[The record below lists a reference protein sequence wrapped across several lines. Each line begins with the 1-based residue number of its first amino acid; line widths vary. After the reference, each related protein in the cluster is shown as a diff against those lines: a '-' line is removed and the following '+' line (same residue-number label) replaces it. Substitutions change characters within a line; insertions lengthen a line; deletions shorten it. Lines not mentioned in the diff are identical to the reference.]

1 MKYIITT
8 AAFIGIA
15 LLILLAKAISNS
27 DLISSDAFRILLG
40 LNIFFICS
48 LIILIAVQIFRLLQS
63 IKKEITGS
71 RLTLRLVLS
80 FALMGIIPV
89 LIVYLVSV
97 NFLTKS
103 IESWFDVKV
112 ESALEGGLTLGQ
124 KTIDILMSDI
134 ELKGKSI
141 AYSIGNA
148 DTEQRYNI
156 LTDLRAKFGIQDA
169 VIFDQDSK
177 IIEVS
182 SEKNNLIPSIPNIE
196 DLERG
201 GENFFG
207 RIEEIKTG
215 EIYLKAFIPII
226 SNTLISKRL
235 ILQLT
240 QPIPP
245 SIANLALSVE
255 SVYEEYQQL
264 TYSRNSLKIIYI
276 LTLTL
281 VLLLALLS
289 SVAASFVISRRFSS
303 PLAMLADAT
312 RQISKG
318 NYKKIISEQG
328 KDEIGML
335 ISSFNSMTSQLE
347 VATKNSEK
355 DRERLEIARTFL
367 ETILAHLT
375 TGVIV
380 IDDNRLIRLNNV
392 SASKMLQNNESK
404 MNDKPMRKI
413 ISKNSLFEPLNEY
426 IETYIDDNKKNKK
439 EISQEFRLKKD
450 KKEKTIMLQIT
461 PLRDKKSTQYVLVI
475 DDISEVTQAQRHS
488 AWGEIARRL
497 AHEIKNPLTPIQLS
511 AERIQHKFSDKLS
524 KADSIILERSTNII
538 VNQVNSLKI
547 MVNEFAEYAR
557 PPKIQK
563 DTIRIDTLVDEVI
576 ELYKIDKI
584 IIIKKDKNIP
594 IIYADQ
600 NKLRQVIINLIEN
613 SQDALKEIKNPKIK
627 IFIRKKTNEVE
638 LIIEDNGVGIPDEI
652 IGRIYEPYVTSKKTG
667 TGLGLAIVHKIIEE
681 HDGKIKI
688 ERINTSGTRVIIK
701 LKSGKTN
708 RNG

>member
-1 MKYIITT
+1 LKYIITIVS
-8 AAFIGIA
+8 FIGIS

-27 DLISSDAFRILLG
+27 DLISSDSFRALLG
-40 LNIFFICS
+40 LNILFIFS
-48 LIILIAVQIFRLLQS
+48 LIVLIGFQIFRLLQNV
-63 IKKEITGS
+63 KKEITGS
-71 RLTLRLVLS
+71 RLTLRLVMS
-80 FALMGIIPV
+80 FALMGVVPV

-124 KTIDILMSDI
+124 KTIDILMKDI

-141 AYSIGNA
+141 AYSIGNV
-148 DTEQRYNI
+148 DSQQRYSL
-156 LTDLRAKFGIQDA
+156 LTDLREKFRIEDA
-169 VIFDQDSK
+169 VIFDQNSI

-182 SEKNNLIPSIPNIE
+182 SEKSDLIPPIPNIK
-196 DLERG
+196 DLEKG
-201 GENFFG
+201 SKGFFG
-207 RIEEIKTG
+207 RIEEKDG
-215 EIYLKAFIPII
+215 EQIYLKTFTPILTK
-226 SNTLISKRL
+226 NVNSKTL

-255 SVYEEYQQL
+255 SVYSEYQQL

-289 SVAASFVISRRFSS
+289 SVSASFVISRRFSS

-318 NYKKIISEQG
+318 NYKKIISKQG
-328 KDEIGML
+328 KDEIGVL

-347 VATKNSEK
+347 DATNSSEK

-380 IDDNRLIRLNNV
+380 LDQAKIIRLNNIA
-392 SASKMLQNNESK
+392 ASKILKIKS
-404 MNDKPMRKI
+404 NDMSNMPMSEIVDKYLLFKPIYEFVECYMD
-413 ISKNSLFEPLNEY
+413 S
-426 IETYIDDNKKNKK
+426 DKKNKK
-439 EISQEFRLKKD
+439 EESQEFKLN
-450 KKEKTIMLQIT
+450 KENEQESTIMLQIT
-461 PLRDKKSTQYVLVI
+461 PIKNNKDKSYVLVI
-475 DDISEVTQAQRHS
+475 DDISEVTQAQRHR

-511 AERIQHKFSDKLS
+511 AERIQLKFKNKLDKE
-524 KADSIILERSTNII
+524 DSEILERSTNTI
-538 VNQVNSLKI
+538 VNQVNALKI

-563 DTIRIDTLVDEVI
+563 DAVQIDKLIDEVVALYEI
-576 ELYKIDKI
+576 EKI
-584 IIIKKDKNIP
+584 ITIKKDRKIP
-594 IIYADQ
+594 TIYADQ
-600 NKLRQVIINLIEN
+600 NKLRQVIINLLEN
-613 SQDALKEIKNPKIK
+613 SQDALKEIKNKKIMISIK
-627 IFIRKKTNEVE
+627 NKSGEIE
-638 LIIEDNGVGIPDEI
+638 LTVEDNGVGIPDII
-652 IGRIYEPYVTSKKTG
+652 IGRIFEPYVTSKKTG

-681 HDGKIKI
+681 HEGKITI
-688 ERINTSGTRVIIK
+688 DRIKNSGTRVTINFK
-701 LKSGKTN
+701 VREK
-708 RNG
+708 

>member
-1 MKYIITT
+1 LKYIITIV
-8 AAFIGIA
+8 AFIGIA

-27 DLISSDAFRILLG
+27 ELISGDSFRILLG
-40 LNIFFICS
+40 LNILFICS
-48 LIILIAVQIFRLLQS
+48 LIGLIAVQIFRLLQS
-63 IKKEITGS
+63 VKKEITGS

-80 FALMGIIPV
+80 FALMGIVPV

-141 AYSIGNA
+141 AYSIGNS
-148 DTEQRYNI
+148 DPQQRDSL

-169 VIFDQDSK
+169 VIFDQDS
-177 IIEVS
+177 IIIGVS
-182 SEKNNLIPSIPNIE
+182 SEKNDLIPPIPSID

-201 GENFFG
+201 AQGFFG
-207 RIEEIKTG
+207 RIEEVKDDQ
-215 EIYLKAFIPII
+215 IYLKTFTPII
-226 SNTLISKRL
+226 PKSAMSKRL

-245 SIANLALSVE
+245 SISNLALSVE
-255 SVYEEYQQL
+255 SVYDEYQQL

-312 RQISKG
+312 KQISKG
-318 NYKKIISEQG
+318 NYKKIIPEQG
-328 KDEIGML
+328 KDEIGVL
-335 ISSFNSMTSQLE
+335 IRSFNSMTSQLGE
-347 VATKNSEK
+347 ATRNSEK
-355 DRERLEIARTFL
+355 DRKGLEVARTFL

-380 IDDNRLIRLNNV
+380 LDDKKIIRLNNI
-392 SASKMLQNNESK
+392 SASIMLINKKIILKN
-404 MNDKPMRKI
+404 KPMKDVVATNLIFKPIYDFVEAYINNIKI
-413 ISKNSLFEPLNEY
+413 
-426 IETYIDDNKKNKK
+426 NKK
-439 EISQEFRLKKD
+439 EVSQEFKLNQD
-450 KKEKTIMLQIT
+450 KQEKTIMLQIT
-461 PLRDKKSTQYVLVI
+461 PLIDNKGKSYVLVM
-475 DDISEVTQAQRHS
+475 DDISEVTQSQRHS
-488 AWGEIARRL
+488 AWGEVARRL

-511 AERIQHKFSDKLS
+511 AERIQHKFKDKLS
-524 KADSIILERSTNII
+524 KEDSHILERSTNTI
-538 VNQVNSLKI
+538 VNQVNALKI

-563 DTIRIDTLVDEVI
+563 DKIRIDNLVEEVI
-576 ELYKIDKI
+576 DLYEIDKI
-584 IIIKKDKNIP
+584 ISVKKDKNIP

-600 NKLRQVIINLIEN
+600 NKLRQVIVNLLEN
-613 SQDALKEIKNPKIK
+613 SQDALKKIKNPKIK
-627 IFIRKKTNEVE
+627 ISIKKKVNEVK
-638 LIIEDNGVGIPDEI
+638 LIVEDNGSGIPDEI
-652 IGRIYEPYVTSKKTG
+652 IGRIFEPYVTSKKTG
-667 TGLGLAIVHKIIEE
+667 TGLGLAVVHKIIEE
-681 HDGKIKI
+681 HEGKIKI
-688 ERINTSGTRVIIK
+688 DRIKKSGTRITIT
-701 LKSGKTN
+701 LRAGEI
-708 RNG
+708 

>member
-1 MKYIITT
+1 LKIKLKYIITT

-27 DLISSDAFRILLG
+27 DLISSDSFRILLG
-40 LNIFFICS
+40 LNIIFICS

-80 FALMGIIPV
+80 FALMGIVPV

-148 DTEQRYNI
+148 EPDQRNNI

-169 VIFDQDSK
+169 VIFDQDSL

-182 SEKNNLIPSIPNIE
+182 SEKNNLIPPIPNIE

-201 GENFFG
+201 GRDFFG
-207 RIEEIKTG
+207 RIEEANG
-215 EIYLKAFIPII
+215 EQIYLKAFTPII
-226 SNTLISKRL
+226 SKNVMSKKL

-240 QPIPP
+240 QPIPA

-255 SVYEEYQQL
+255 SVYSEYQQL

-289 SVAASFVISRRFSS
+289 SVAASFVISRKFSS

-312 RQISKG
+312 KEISKG

-328 KDEIGML
+328 KDEIGVL
-335 ISSFNSMTSQLE
+335 IRSFNSMTSQLE
-347 VATKNSEK
+347 EATKNSEK
-355 DRERLEIARTFL
+355 DRERLELARIFL
-367 ETILAHLT
+367 ETILAHLS

-380 IDDNRLIRLNNV
+380 IDEKKIIRLNNV
-392 SASKMLQNNESK
+392 SASKMLQNKESK
-404 MNDKPMRKI
+404 MNGKLIKVILNNKI
-413 ISKNSLFEPLNEY
+413 FEPLYEFIN
-426 IETYIDDNKKNKK
+426 TYIVDNKKNKK
-439 EISQEFRLKKD
+439 EISQEFKLNKD
-450 KKEKTIMLQIT
+450 NQERTIMLQIT
-461 PLRDKKSTQYVLVI
+461 PLSDKKNKSYVLVI
-475 DDISEVTQAQRHS
+475 DDISEVTKAQRHS

-511 AERIQHKFSDKLS
+511 AERIQHKFSNKLS
-524 KADSIILERSTNII
+524 KEDSIILERSTNTI
-538 VNQVNSLKI
+538 VNQVNALKI

-563 DTIRIDTLVDEVI
+563 DTIRIDSLIDEVI
-576 ELYKIDKI
+576 ELYEIDKI
-584 IIIKKDKNIP
+584 IKIKKDKNIP

-613 SQDALKEIKNPKIK
+613 SQDALKTIKKPKIK
-627 IFIRKKTNEVE
+627 IIIKKKINEVE
-638 LIIEDNGVGIPDEI
+638 LIVEDNGIGIPDEI
-652 IGRIYEPYVTSKKTG
+652 IGRIFEPYVTSKKTG

-681 HDGKIKI
+681 HNGKIKI
-688 ERINTSGTRVIIK
+688 ERINNSGTRVIIK
-701 LKSGKTN
+701 LKSGKK
-708 RNG
+708 

>member
-1 MKYIITT
+1 LKYVITIV
-8 AAFIGIA
+8 AFIGIA

-27 DLISSDAFRILLG
+27 ELISSDSFRILLG
-40 LNIFFICS
+40 LNILFICS
-48 LIILIAVQIFRLLQS
+48 LIILIASQIFRLLQGV
-63 IKKEITGS
+63 KKEITGS

-148 DTEQRYNI
+148 DPDQRNKV
-156 LTDLRAKFGIQDA
+156 LSDLRAKFGVQDA
-169 VIFDQDSK
+169 VIFDQNSM

-182 SEKNNLIPSIPNIE
+182 SEKNDLIPPIPKIG

-201 GENFFG
+201 AQGFFG
-207 RIEEIKTG
+207 RIEEKGG
-215 EIYLKAFIPII
+215 EQIYLKTFTPIL
-226 SNTLISKRL
+226 SKNVISKRL

-240 QPIPP
+240 QPIPK
-245 SIANLALSVE
+245 SIASLALSVE

-281 VLLLALLS
+281 VVLLALLS
-289 SVAASFVISRRFSS
+289 SVAGSFVISRRFSS

-318 NYKKIISEQG
+318 NYKKIISKQG
-328 KDEIGML
+328 KDEIGVL

-347 VATKNSEK
+347 AAKKNSEE
-355 DRERLEIARTFL
+355 DRERVEIARTFL

-380 IDDNRLIRLNNV
+380 LDEKKIIRLNNI
-392 SASKMLQNNESK
+392 SASKLLLKKENAMNNV
-404 MNDKPMRKI
+404 PLRKI
-413 ISKNSLFEPLNEY
+413 IPNNSLFKPLYDFVES
-426 IETYIDDNKKNKK
+426 YIDSEKNKK
-439 EISQEFRLKKD
+439 EISQEFKLNKD
-450 KKEKTIMLQIT
+450 KHERTIMLQIT
-461 PLRDKKSTQYVLVI
+461 PLNEKKSQSYVLVI
-475 DDISEVTQAQRHS
+475 DDISAVTQAQRHS

-511 AERIQHKFSDKLS
+511 AERIQHKFKNKLS
-524 KADSIILERSTNII
+524 KEDSDILERSTKVI
-538 VNQVNSLKI
+538 VNQVNALKI
-547 MVNEFAEYAR
+547 MVNEFSEYAR
-557 PPKIQK
+557 PPKILK
-563 DTIRIDTLVDEVI
+563 DEVRIDELIDEVVG
-576 ELYKIDKI
+576 LYEIDKI
-584 IIIKKDKNIP
+584 IKIRKDKNIP
-594 IIYADQ
+594 IIYADE
-600 NKLRQVIINLIEN
+600 NKLRQVIINLLEN
-613 SQDALKEIKNPKIK
+613 SQDALKEIKNPKIDIYIK
-627 IFIRKKTNEVE
+627 GKVNEVE
-638 LIIEDNGVGIPDEI
+638 LIIEDNGIGIPDEI
-652 IGRIYEPYVTSKKTG
+652 IGRIFEPYVTSKKTG
-667 TGLGLAIVHKIIEE
+667 TGLGLAIVYKIIEE
-681 HDGKIKI
+681 HEGEIKIK
-688 ERINTSGTRVIIK
+688 RINKSGTRVTVN
-701 LKSGKTN
+701 LKSG
-708 RNG
+708 RI

>member
-8 AAFIGIA
+8 VAFIGIA

-27 DLISSDAFRILLG
+27 ELISSDSFRILLA
-40 LNIFFICS
+40 LNILFICS
-48 LIILIAVQIFRLLQS
+48 LIVLIAVQIFRLLNN
-63 IKKEITGS
+63 IKTEITGS
-71 RLTLRLVLS
+71 RLTLRLVMS

-97 NFLTKS
+97 SFLTKS

-124 KTIDILMSDI
+124 KTIDILMRDI

-148 DTEQRYNI
+148 DPEQRNNV

-169 VIFDQDSK
+169 VIFDQDSM

-182 SEKNNLIPSIPNIE
+182 SEKNDLIPPIPNIK

-201 GENFFG
+201 GLNFFG
-207 RIEEIKTG
+207 RIEG
-215 EIYLKAFIPII
+215 HDGNQIYLKTFTPII
-226 SNTLISKRL
+226 SKNVISKRL

-255 SVYEEYQQL
+255 SVYDEYQQL

-289 SVAASFVISRRFSS
+289 SVAVSFFISRKFSS

-312 RQISKG
+312 KQIAKG
-318 NYKKIISEQG
+318 NYRKIIPEQG
-328 KDEIGML
+328 KDEIGVL
-335 ISSFNSMTSQLE
+335 VSSFNSMTSQLGE
-347 VATKNSEK
+347 ATRNSEK
-355 DRERLEIARTFL
+355 DRERLEVARTFL

-380 IDDNRLIRLNNV
+380 LDNKKIVRLNNV
-392 SASKMLQNNESK
+392 AASKMLRNKEIVMNNKAMSE
-404 MNDKPMRKI
+404 I
-413 ISKNSLFEPLNEY
+413 ISKNLLFQPLYEFVENY
-426 IETYIDDNKKNKK
+426 VDNNKINKK
-439 EISQEFRLKKD
+439 EISQEFKLNKD
-450 KKEKTIMLQIT
+450 NQERTIMLQIT
-461 PLRDKKSTQYVLVI
+461 PLNDTKGKSYVLVI

-511 AERIQHKFSDKLS
+511 AERIQHKFQNKLNED
-524 KADSIILERSTNII
+524 DSNILERSTNTII
-538 VNQVNSLKI
+538 NQVNALKI
-547 MVNEFAEYAR
+547 MVNEFTEYAR

-563 DTIRIDTLVDEVI
+563 DAIRIDDLIDEVI
-576 ELYKIDKI
+576 GLYEISE
-584 IIIKKDKNIP
+584 IIKVKKNKNIP

-600 NKLRQVIINLIEN
+600 NKLRQVIINLLEN
-613 SQDALKEIKNPKIK
+613 SRDALKGIEKPKIR
-627 IFIRKKTNEVE
+627 IFINNKNNELE
-638 LIIEDNGVGIPDEI
+638 LIVEDNGIGVPDEI
-652 IGRIYEPYVTSKKTG
+652 IGRIFEPYVTSKKTG

-681 HDGKIKI
+681 HNSKIII
-688 ERINTSGTRVIIK
+688 ERIKNSGTRVKINFKI
-701 LKSGKTN
+701 GKK
-708 RNG
+708 

>member
-1 MKYIITT
+1 MKYIITIVS
-8 AAFIGIA
+8 FIGIA

-27 DLISSDAFRILLG
+27 DLISSDSFRILLG

-48 LIILIAVQIFRLLQS
+48 LIVLIGFQIFRLLQS
-63 IKKEITGS
+63 VKKEITGS
-71 RLTLRLVLS
+71 RLTLRLVMS
-80 FALMGIIPV
+80 FALMGIVPV

-124 KTIDILMSDI
+124 KTIDILMKDI
-134 ELKGKSI
+134 ELKSKSI
-141 AYSIGNA
+141 AYSISNVNS
-148 DTEQRYNI
+148 EQRNI
-156 LTDLRAKFGIQDA
+156 VLTDLREKFRIEDA
-169 VIFDQDSK
+169 VIFDQNS
-177 IIEVS
+177 IIVDVS
-182 SEKNNLIPSIPNIE
+182 SEKSNLIPPIPNIE
-196 DLERG
+196 DLEKG
-201 GENFFG
+201 GRNFFG
-207 RIEEIKTG
+207 RIEEKDGEQIFLKT
-215 EIYLKAFIPII
+215 FTPILPK
-226 SNTLISKRL
+226 NVNSKTL

-255 SVYEEYQQL
+255 SVYGEYQQL

-289 SVAASFVISRRFSS
+289 SVSASFVISRRFSS

-318 NYKKIISEQG
+318 NYKKIISKQG
-328 KDEIGML
+328 KDEIGVL
-335 ISSFNSMTSQLE
+335 ISSFNSMTAQLE
-347 VATKNSEK
+347 DATNSSEK
-355 DRERLEIARTFL
+355 DRERLEVARTFL

-380 IDDNRLIRLNNV
+380 IDGEKIIRLNNIA
-392 SASKMLQNNESK
+392 ASKIFKVKTSDMSNIPMSEIVDKYLLF
-404 MNDKPMRKI
+404 KPMYEFVE
-413 ISKNSLFEPLNEY
+413 S
-426 IETYIDDNKKNKK
+426 YID
-439 EISQEFRLKKD
+439 SSKKD
-450 KKEKTIMLQIT
+450 KKEESQEFKLNRENQQERTIMLQIT
-461 PLRDKKSTQYVLVI
+461 PIKDNKDKSYVLVI
-475 DDISEVTQAQRHS
+475 DDISEVTQAQRHR

-511 AERIQHKFSDKLS
+511 AERIQHKFKNKLN
-524 KADSIILERSTNII
+524 KEDSEILEKSTSTI
-538 VNQVNSLKI
+538 VNQVNALKI

-563 DTIRIDTLVDEVI
+563 DTVQIDKLIDEVVTLYEI
-576 ELYKIDKI
+576 EKI
-584 IIIKKDKNIP
+584 IKIKKDKKIP

-600 NKLRQVIINLIEN
+600 NKLRQVIINLLEN
-613 SQDALKEIKNPKIK
+613 SQDALKEIKNKKIIISIK
-627 IFIRKKTNEVE
+627 NKGNEIE
-638 LIIEDNGVGIPDEI
+638 LTVEDNGIGIPDII
-652 IGRIYEPYVTSKKTG
+652 IGRIFEPYVTSKKTG

-681 HDGKIKI
+681 HDGKITI
-688 ERINTSGTRVIIK
+688 DRIKNSGTRVTINLK
-701 LKSGKTN
+701 LREK
-708 RNG
+708 

>member
-1 MKYIITT
+1 MKYIITIVS
-8 AAFIGIA
+8 FIGIS

-27 DLISSDAFRILLG
+27 DLISSDSFRALLG
-40 LNIFFICS
+40 LNILFIFS
-48 LIILIAVQIFRLLQS
+48 LIVLIGFQIFRLLQNV
-63 IKKEITGS
+63 KKEITGS
-71 RLTLRLVLS
+71 RLTLRLVMS
-80 FALMGIIPV
+80 FALMGVVPV

-124 KTIDILMSDI
+124 KTIDILMKDI

-141 AYSIGNA
+141 AYSIGNV
-148 DTEQRYNI
+148 DSQQRYSL
-156 LTDLRAKFGIQDA
+156 LTDLREKFRIEDA
-169 VIFDQDSK
+169 VIFDQNSI

-182 SEKNNLIPSIPNIE
+182 SEKSDLIPPIPNIK
-196 DLERG
+196 DLEKGGRG
-201 GENFFG
+201 FFG
-207 RIEEIKTG
+207 RIEEKDGEQIFLKT
-215 EIYLKAFIPII
+215 FTPILTK
-226 SNTLISKRL
+226 NVNSKTL

-255 SVYEEYQQL
+255 SVYSEYQQL

-289 SVAASFVISRRFSS
+289 SVSASFVISRRFSS

-318 NYKKIISEQG
+318 NYKKIISKQG
-328 KDEIGML
+328 KDEIGVL

-347 VATKNSEK
+347 DATNNSEK
-355 DRERLEIARTFL
+355 DRERLEVARTFL

-380 IDDNRLIRLNNV
+380 LDQAKIIRLNNIA
-392 SASKMLQNNESK
+392 ASKILKIKSSDMSNMPMSEIVDKYLLF
-404 MNDKPMRKI
+404 KPMYEFVE
-413 ISKNSLFEPLNEY
+413 S
-426 IETYIDDNKKNKK
+426 YIDSDKKNKK
-439 EISQEFRLKKD
+439 EESQEFKLN
-450 KKEKTIMLQIT
+450 KENEQESTIMLQIT
-461 PLRDKKSTQYVLVI
+461 PIKNNKDKSYVLVI
-475 DDISEVTQAQRHS
+475 DDISEVTQAQRHR

-511 AERIQHKFSDKLS
+511 AERIQHKFKNKLN
-524 KADSIILERSTNII
+524 KEDSEILERSTNTI

-557 PPKIQK
+557 PTKIQK
-563 DTIRIDTLVDEVI
+563 DAVQIDELIDEVVALYEI
-576 ELYKIDKI
+576 EKNIT
-584 IIIKKDKNIP
+584 IKKDRKIP
-594 IIYADQ
+594 TIYADQ
-600 NKLRQVIINLIEN
+600 NKLRQVIINLLEN
-613 SQDALKEIKNPKIK
+613 SQDALKEIKNKKIMISIINK
-627 IFIRKKTNEVE
+627 ISGIE
-638 LIIEDNGVGIPDEI
+638 LTVEDNGVGIPDII
-652 IGRIYEPYVTSKKTG
+652 IGRIFEPYVTSKKTG
-667 TGLGLAIVHKIIEE
+667 TGLGLAIVHKIVEE
-681 HDGKIKI
+681 HEGKITI
-688 ERINTSGTRVIIK
+688 DRIKNSGTRVTIN
-701 LKSGKTN
+701 LKIREK
-708 RNG
+708 

>member
-1 MKYIITT
+1 MKYIITIV
-8 AAFIGIA
+8 AFIGIA

-27 DLISSDAFRILLG
+27 ELVSSDSFRILLA
-40 LNIFFICS
+40 LNIFFIFS
-48 LIILIAVQIFRLLQS
+48 LILLIAVQIFRLLRN

-124 KTIDILMSDI
+124 KTIDILMKDI

-148 DTEQRYNI
+148 KPEERNNI

-169 VIFDQDSK
+169 VIFDQDSI

-182 SEKNNLIPSIPNIE
+182 SEKNDLIPPIPNIK

-201 GENFFG
+201 GIDFFG
-207 RIEEIKTG
+207 RIEELDG
-215 EIYLKAFIPII
+215 DQIYLKTFTPILSENI
-226 SNTLISKRL
+226 MAKRL

-255 SVYEEYQQL
+255 SVFDEYQQL

-281 VLLLALLS
+281 VVLLALLS
-289 SVAASFVISRRFSS
+289 SVAVSFVISRKFSS

-312 RQISKG
+312 KQISKG
-318 NYKKIISEQG
+318 NYKKIIPEQG
-328 KDEIGML
+328 KDEIGVL
-335 ISSFNSMTSQLE
+335 ISSFNSMTSQLGQ
-347 VATKNSEK
+347 ATRSSEK
-355 DRERLEIARTFL
+355 DRKRLEVARTFL

-380 IDDNRLIRLNNV
+380 LDDKKIIRLNNIA
-392 SASKMLQNNESK
+392 ASKMLINKAKVMDNELMS
-404 MNDKPMRKI
+404 NV
-413 ISKNSLFEPLNEY
+413 ISKNLLFQPLY
-426 IETYIDDNKKNKK
+426 IFVESYIDNNKKNNK
-439 EISQEFRLKKD
+439 EISQEFKLNKD
-450 KKEKTIMLQIT
+450 KQERTIMLQIT
-461 PLRDKKSTQYVLVI
+461 PLNDTKGKSYVLVI

-488 AWGEIARRL
+488 AWGEVARRL

-511 AERIQHKFSDKLS
+511 AERIRHKFESKLS
-524 KADSIILERSTNII
+524 QDDSNILKRSTNTII
-538 VNQVNSLKI
+538 NQVNALKI

-563 DTIRIDTLVDEVI
+563 DAIRMEELVEEVINLYEIAEVI
-576 ELYKIDKI
+576 EV
-584 IIIKKDKNIP
+584 IKSKNIP
-594 IIYADQ
+594 IIYADK
-600 NKLRQVIINLIEN
+600 NKLRQVIINLLEN
-613 SQDALKEIKNPKIK
+613 SRDALKGIKEPKIIIDINKK
-627 IFIRKKTNEVE
+627 IKEVE
-638 LIIEDNGVGIPDEI
+638 LVVEDNGQGIPDEI
-652 IGRIYEPYVTSKKTG
+652 IGRIFEPYVTSKQTG
-667 TGLGLAIVHKIIEE
+667 TGLGLAVVHKIIEE

-688 ERINTSGTRVIIK
+688 ERISNSGTRVIITFN
-701 LKSGKTN
+701 SGK
-708 RNG
+708 

>member
-1 MKYIITT
+1 MKIKLKYIITT
-8 AAFIGIA
+8 AAFIGVA
-15 LLILLAKAISNS
+15 LLILLAKSISNS
-27 DLISSDAFRILLG
+27 DFISSDSFRILLG

-63 IKKEITGS
+63 VKKEITGS
-71 RLTLRLVLS
+71 RLTLRLVMS
-80 FALMGIIPV
+80 FALMGIVPV

-148 DTEQRYNI
+148 DIEQRNNI

-177 IIEVS
+177 IIELS
-182 SEKNNLIPSIPNIE
+182 SEKNNLIPLIPDVR

-201 GENFFG
+201 GEGFFG
-207 RIEEIKTG
+207 RIEEVTG
-215 EIYLKAFIPII
+215 EEIYLKAFIPII
-226 SNTLISKRL
+226 SKNLMSKKL
-235 ILQLT
+235 ILQLS

-245 SIANLALSVE
+245 SISNLALSVE
-255 SVYEEYQQL
+255 SVYDEYQQL

-289 SVAASFVISRRFSS
+289 SVAASFVISRKFSS

-335 ISSFNSMTSQLE
+335 IGSFNSMTSQLE
-347 VATKNSEK
+347 EATKNSEK
-355 DRERLEIARTFL
+355 DRERVEIARTFL

-380 IDDNRLIRLNNV
+380 IDDKKIIQLNNV
-392 SASKMLQNNESK
+392 SASKMLQNKENK
-404 MNDKPMRKI
+404 MNNINIEKI
-413 ISKNSLFEPLNEY
+413 ITNNSLFEPLFKFV
-426 IETYIDDNKKNKK
+426 ETYIDNNKKNKI
-439 EISQEFRLKKD
+439 EISKEFRLKKD
-450 KKEKTIMLQIT
+450 KKERTVMLQIT
-461 PLRDKKSTQYVLVI
+461 PLRDKKNTQYVLVI

-524 KADSIILERSTNII
+524 KEDSIILERSTKVI
-538 VNQVNSLKI
+538 VNQVNALKI

-557 PPKIQK
+557 PPKIEK
-563 DTIRIDTLVDEVI
+563 DAIRIDNLVDEVI
-576 ELYKIDKI
+576 ELYEIDKI
-584 IIIKKDKNIP
+584 ITIQKDKNIP

-613 SQDALKEIKNPKIK
+613 SQDALKEIKNPIIK
-627 IFIRKKTNEVE
+627 IFIRKKVGEVE
-638 LIIEDNGVGIPDEI
+638 LIIEDNGIGIPDEI
-652 IGRIYEPYVTSKKTG
+652 IERIFEPYVTSKKTG
-667 TGLGLAIVHKIIEE
+667 TGLGLAIVYKIIEE

-701 LKSGKTN
+701 LKSGE
-708 RNG
+708 R

>member
-1 MKYIITT
+1 MKYIITIVS
-8 AAFIGIA
+8 FIGIS

-27 DLISSDAFRILLG
+27 DLISSDSFRALLG
-40 LNIFFICS
+40 LNILFIFS
-48 LIILIAVQIFRLLQS
+48 LIVLIGFQIFRLLQNV
-63 IKKEITGS
+63 KKEITGS
-71 RLTLRLVLS
+71 RLTLRLVMS
-80 FALMGIIPV
+80 FALMGVVPV

-124 KTIDILMSDI
+124 KTIDILMKDI

-141 AYSIGNA
+141 AYSIGNV
-148 DTEQRYNI
+148 DPEQRYSL
-156 LTDLRAKFGIQDA
+156 LTDLREKFRIQDA
-169 VIFDQDSK
+169 VIFDQNSI

-182 SEKNNLIPSIPNIE
+182 SEKSDLIPPIPNIK
-196 DLERG
+196 DLEKG
-201 GENFFG
+201 SKGFFG
-207 RIEEIKTG
+207 RIEEKDGEQIFLKT
-215 EIYLKAFIPII
+215 FTPILTK
-226 SNTLISKRL
+226 NVNSKTL

-255 SVYEEYQQL
+255 SVYSEYQQL

-289 SVAASFVISRRFSS
+289 SVSASFVISRRFSS

-318 NYKKIISEQG
+318 NYKKIISKQG
-328 KDEIGML
+328 KDEIGVL

-347 VATKNSEK
+347 DATNSSEK

-380 IDDNRLIRLNNV
+380 LDQAKIIRLNNIA
-392 SASKMLQNNESK
+392 ASKILKIKSSDMSNMPMSEIVDKYLLF
-404 MNDKPMRKI
+404 KPMYEFVE
-413 ISKNSLFEPLNEY
+413 S
-426 IETYIDDNKKNKK
+426 YIDSDKKNKK
-439 EISQEFRLKKD
+439 EESQEFKLN
-450 KKEKTIMLQIT
+450 KENEQESTIMLQIT
-461 PLRDKKSTQYVLVI
+461 PIKNNKDKSYVLVI
-475 DDISEVTQAQRHS
+475 DDISEVTQAQRHR

-511 AERIQHKFSDKLS
+511 AERIQLKFKNKLDKE
-524 KADSIILERSTNII
+524 DSEILKRSTNTI
-538 VNQVNSLKI
+538 VNQVNALKI

-563 DTIRIDTLVDEVI
+563 DAVQIDKLIDEVVALYEI
-576 ELYKIDKI
+576 EKI
-584 IIIKKDKNIP
+584 ITIKKDRKIP
-594 IIYADQ
+594 TIYADQ
-600 NKLRQVIINLIEN
+600 NKLRQVIINLLEN
-613 SQDALKEIKNPKIK
+613 SQDALKEIKNKKIMISIK
-627 IFIRKKTNEVE
+627 NKSGEIE
-638 LIIEDNGVGIPDEI
+638 LTVEDNGVGIPDII
-652 IGRIYEPYVTSKKTG
+652 IGRIFEPYVTSKKTG

-681 HDGKIKI
+681 HEGKITI
-688 ERINTSGTRVIIK
+688 DRIKNSGTRVTINFKIREK
-701 LKSGKTN
+701 
-708 RNG
+708 

>member
-1 MKYIITT
+1 MKYIITIVS
-8 AAFIGIA
+8 FIGIS

-27 DLISSDAFRILLG
+27 DLISSDSFRALLG
-40 LNIFFICS
+40 LNILFIFS
-48 LIILIAVQIFRLLQS
+48 LIVLIGFQIFRLLQNV
-63 IKKEITGS
+63 KKEITGS
-71 RLTLRLVLS
+71 RLTLRLVMS
-80 FALMGIIPV
+80 FALMGVVPV

-124 KTIDILMSDI
+124 KTIDILMKDI

-141 AYSIGNA
+141 AYSIGNV
-148 DTEQRYNI
+148 DPQQRYSL
-156 LTDLRAKFGIQDA
+156 LTDLREKFRIQDA
-169 VIFDQDSK
+169 VIFDQNSI

-182 SEKNNLIPSIPNIE
+182 SEKSDLIPPIPNIK
-196 DLERG
+196 DLEKGGRG
-201 GENFFG
+201 FFG
-207 RIEEIKTG
+207 RIEEKDGEQIFLKT
-215 EIYLKAFIPII
+215 FTPILTK
-226 SNTLISKRL
+226 NVNSKTL

-255 SVYEEYQQL
+255 SVYSEYQQL

-289 SVAASFVISRRFSS
+289 SVSASFVISRRFSS

-318 NYKKIISEQG
+318 NYKKIISKQG
-328 KDEIGML
+328 KDEIGVL

-347 VATKNSEK
+347 DATNSSEK

-380 IDDNRLIRLNNV
+380 LDQAKIIRLNNIA
-392 SASKMLQNNESK
+392 ASKILKIKS
-404 MNDKPMRKI
+404 NDMSNMPMSEIVDKYLLFKPI
-413 ISKNSLFEPLNEY
+413 YEFVEC
-426 IETYIDDNKKNKK
+426 YIDSDKKNKK
-439 EISQEFRLKKD
+439 EESQEFKLN
-450 KKEKTIMLQIT
+450 KENEQESTIMLQIT
-461 PLRDKKSTQYVLVI
+461 PIKNNKDKSYVLVI
-475 DDISEVTQAQRHS
+475 DDISEVTQAQRHR

-511 AERIQHKFSDKLS
+511 AERIQHKFKNKLN
-524 KADSIILERSTNII
+524 KEDSEILERSTNTI
-538 VNQVNSLKI
+538 VNQVNALKI

-563 DTIRIDTLVDEVI
+563 DSVQIDKLIDEVVALYEI
-576 ELYKIDKI
+576 EKI
-584 IIIKKDKNIP
+584 ITIKKDRKIP
-594 IIYADQ
+594 TIYADQ
-600 NKLRQVIINLIEN
+600 NKLRQVIINLLEN
-613 SQDALKEIKNPKIK
+613 SQDALKEIKNKKIMISIK
-627 IFIRKKTNEVE
+627 NKSGEIE
-638 LIIEDNGVGIPDEI
+638 LTVEDNGVGIPDII
-652 IGRIYEPYVTSKKTG
+652 IGRIFEPYVTSKKTG

-681 HDGKIKI
+681 HEGKITI
-688 ERINTSGTRVIIK
+688 DRIKNSGTRVTINFKIREK
-701 LKSGKTN
+701 
-708 RNG
+708 

>member
-8 AAFIGIA
+8 VAFIGIA

-27 DLISSDAFRILLG
+27 ELISSDSFRILLA
-40 LNIFFICS
+40 LNILFICS
-48 LIILIAVQIFRLLQS
+48 LIALIAVQIFRLLNN
-63 IKKEITGS
+63 IKTEITGS
-71 RLTLRLVLS
+71 RLTLRLVMS

-97 NFLTKS
+97 SFLTKS

-124 KTIDILMSDI
+124 KTIDILMRDI

-148 DTEQRYNI
+148 DPEQRNNI

-169 VIFDQDSK
+169 VIFDQDSM

-182 SEKNNLIPSIPNIE
+182 SEKNDLIPPIPNIK

-201 GENFFG
+201 GLNFFG
-207 RIEEIKTG
+207 RIEEHDG
-215 EIYLKAFIPII
+215 NRIYLKTFTPII
-226 SNTLISKRL
+226 SKNVMSKRL

-255 SVYEEYQQL
+255 SVYDEYQQL
-264 TYSRNSLKIIYI
+264 TYSRNSLKVIYI

-289 SVAASFVISRRFSS
+289 SVAVSFFISRKFSS

-312 RQISKG
+312 KQIAKG
-318 NYKKIISEQG
+318 NYKKIIPEQG
-328 KDEIGML
+328 KDEIGVL
-335 ISSFNSMTSQLE
+335 VSSFNSMTSQLGE
-347 VATKNSEK
+347 ATRNSEK
-355 DRERLEIARTFL
+355 DRERLEVARTFL

-380 IDDNRLIRLNNV
+380 LDNKKIIRLNNV
-392 SASKMLQNNESK
+392 AASKMLRNKEIVMNNKAMSE
-404 MNDKPMRKI
+404 I
-413 ISKNSLFEPLNEY
+413 ISKNLLFQPLYEFV
-426 IETYIDDNKKNKK
+426 ETYIDNNKINKK
-439 EISQEFRLKKD
+439 EISQEFKLNKD
-450 KKEKTIMLQIT
+450 NQERTIMLQIT
-461 PLRDKKSTQYVLVI
+461 PLNDTKGKSYVLVI

-511 AERIQHKFSDKLS
+511 AERIQHKFQNKLNED
-524 KADSIILERSTNII
+524 DSSILERSTNTII
-538 VNQVNSLKI
+538 NQVNALKI
-547 MVNEFAEYAR
+547 MVNEFTEYAR
-557 PPKIQK
+557 PPKVQK
-563 DTIRIDTLVDEVI
+563 DTIRIDDLIDEVI
-576 ELYKIDKI
+576 GLYEISEI
-584 IIIKKDKNIP
+584 IRIKKDKNIP

-600 NKLRQVIINLIEN
+600 NKLRQVIINLLEN
-613 SQDALKEIKNPKIK
+613 SRDALKGIKKPKIR
-627 IFIRKKTNEVE
+627 IFINNKNNEVE
-638 LIIEDNGVGIPDEI
+638 LIVEDNGIGVPDEI
-652 IGRIYEPYVTSKKTG
+652 IGRIFEPYVTSKKTG

-681 HDGKIKI
+681 HDGKIII
-688 ERINTSGTRVIIK
+688 ERIKNSGTRVKIN
-701 LKSGKTN
+701 LKIGKK
-708 RNG
+708 

>member
-1 MKYIITT
+1 MKYVITT
-8 AAFIGIA
+8 VAFIGIA

-27 DLISSDAFRILLG
+27 DLISSDSFRILLG

-63 IKKEITGS
+63 VKKEITGS

-80 FALMGIIPV
+80 FALMGIVPV

-134 ELKGKSI
+134 ELKGRSI
-141 AYSIGNA
+141 AYSVGNA
-148 DTEQRYNI
+148 DIEQRNNI

-169 VIFDQDSK
+169 VIFNQDSK

-207 RIEEIKTG
+207 RIEEIKG
-215 EIYLKAFIPII
+215 EELYLKAFIPII
-226 SNTLISKRL
+226 SKTLMSERL
-235 ILQLT
+235 VLQLT

-255 SVYEEYQQL
+255 SVYDEYQQL

-312 RQISKG
+312 RQVSKG

-328 KDEIGML
+328 KDEIGVL

-347 VATKNSEK
+347 EATKNSEK
-355 DRERLEIARTFL
+355 NRERLEVARTFL

-380 IDDNRLIRLNNV
+380 INDKKVIQLNNV
-392 SASKMLQNNESK
+392 SASKMLQNKENK
-404 MNDKPMRKI
+404 MNDMAMQKI
-413 ISKNSLFEPLNEY
+413 ILNNLIFEPVYAFVES
-426 IETYIDDNKKNKK
+426 YIDNNKQNKK
-439 EISQEFRLKKD
+439 EISQEFRLKRD
-450 KKEKTIMLQIT
+450 KQERTIMLQIT
-461 PLRDKKSTQYVLVI
+461 PLRDKNSTKYVLVI

-511 AERIQHKFSDKLS
+511 AERIQHKFSNKLN
-524 KADSIILERSTNII
+524 KEDSIILERSTSTI
-538 VNQVNSLKI
+538 VNQVNALKI

-563 DTIRIDTLVDEVI
+563 DKIKIDNLVNEVI
-576 ELYKIDKI
+576 ELYEINNI
-584 IIIKKDKNIP
+584 ISIKKDKNIP
-594 IIYADQ
+594 IIHADQ

-627 IFIRKKTNEVE
+627 IFIRKIINGIE
-638 LIIEDNGVGIPDEI
+638 LIVEDNGIGIPDEI
-652 IGRIYEPYVTSKKTG
+652 IARIFEPYVTSKKTG

-701 LKSGKTN
+701 LKVGD
-708 RNG
+708 G

>member
-1 MKYIITT
+1 MKYIITIVS
-8 AAFIGIA
+8 FIGIA

-27 DLISSDAFRILLG
+27 ELISSDSFRILLG

-48 LIILIAVQIFRLLQS
+48 LIVLIGFQIFRLLQS
-63 IKKEITGS
+63 VKKEIIGS
-71 RLTLRLVLS
+71 RLTLRLVMS
-80 FALMGIIPV
+80 FALMGIVPV

-124 KTIDILMSDI
+124 KTIDILMEDI

-141 AYSIGNA
+141 AYSIGNVA
-148 DTEQRYNI
+148 PEKRNSL

-169 VIFDQDSK
+169 VIFDLNSI

-182 SEKNNLIPSIPNIE
+182 SEKSNLIPPIPSIN

-201 GENFFG
+201 GREFFG
-207 RIEEIKTG
+207 RIEEEDGEQIFLKT
-215 EIYLKAFIPII
+215 FTPILTKNI
-226 SNTLISKRL
+226 NSKTL

-245 SIANLALSVE
+245 AIANLALSVE
-255 SVYEEYQQL
+255 SVYGEYQQL

-289 SVAASFVISRRFSS
+289 SVSASFIISRRFSS

-312 RQISKG
+312 KQISKG

-328 KDEIGML
+328 KDEIGVL
-335 ISSFNSMTSQLE
+335 IRSFNSMTSQLE
-347 VATKNSEK
+347 DATKNSEK
-355 DRERLEIARTFL
+355 DRERVEIARTFL

-380 IDDNRLIRLNNV
+380 LDEKKIIQLNNIA
-392 SASKMLQNNESK
+392 ASKMLKIKPTDMSNKLMSEIINKNLLFKPLYEYVESYINN
-404 MNDKPMRKI
+404 
-413 ISKNSLFEPLNEY
+413 
-426 IETYIDDNKKNKK
+426 NKENKK
-439 EISQEFRLKKD
+439 ETSQEFKLNKD
-450 KKEKTIMLQIT
+450 SEQERTIMLQVT
-461 PLRDKKSTQYVLVI
+461 PLKDNKGKSYVLVI
-475 DDISEVTQAQRHS
+475 DDVSEVTQVQRHR

-511 AERIQHKFSDKLS
+511 AERIQHKFKSKLS
-524 KADSIILERSTNII
+524 KEDSEILERSTNTI
-538 VNQVNSLKI
+538 VNQVNALKI

-557 PPKIQK
+557 PPKTQK
-563 DTIRIDTLVDEVI
+563 DAVKIDNLIDEVVD
-576 ELYKIDKI
+576 LYDIDKI
-584 IIIKKDKNIP
+584 VKIKKDKKIP

-600 NKLRQVIINLIEN
+600 NKLRQVIINLLEN
-613 SQDALKEIKNPKIK
+613 SQDALKQIKNKEIK
-627 IFIRKKTNEVE
+627 IFLNSKSNEIE
-638 LIIEDNGVGIPDEI
+638 LVLEDNGIGIPDMI
-652 IGRIYEPYVTSKKTG
+652 IGRIFEPYVTSKKTG

-681 HDGKIKI
+681 HKGKITIK
-688 ERINTSGTRVIIK
+688 RIKNSGTRVTIN
-701 LKSGKTN
+701 LKSGNK
-708 RNG
+708 

>member
-8 AAFIGIA
+8 VAFIGIA

-27 DLISSDAFRILLG
+27 ELISGDSFRILLG
-40 LNIFFICS
+40 LNIFFIFS
-48 LIILIAVQIFRLLQS
+48 LIVLIGFQIFRLLQGVRR
-63 IKKEITGS
+63 EITGS

-80 FALMGIIPV
+80 FALMGVVPV

-134 ELKGKSI
+134 ELKAKSI
-141 AYSIGNA
+141 AYSIGNS
-148 DTEQRYNI
+148 DLEQRDSL

-169 VIFDQDSK
+169 VIFDQDA
-177 IIEVS
+177 IIIGVS
-182 SEKNNLIPSIPNIE
+182 SEKNDLIPSIPNIE

-201 GENFFG
+201 GQGFFG
-207 RIEEIKTG
+207 RIEEG
-215 EIYLKAFIPII
+215 SGDQIYLKTFTPVI
-226 SNTLISKRL
+226 SKSAMSKRL

-255 SVYEEYQQL
+255 SVYDEYQQL

-289 SVAASFVISRRFSS
+289 SVAASFVISRRFSA
-303 PLAMLADAT
+303 PLAMLAGAT
-312 RQISKG
+312 KEISKG
-318 NYKKIISEQG
+318 NYKKIIPEQG
-328 KDEIGML
+328 KDEIGVL
-335 ISSFNSMTSQLE
+335 ISSFNSMTSQLGE
-347 VATKNSEK
+347 ATRSSEK
-355 DRERLEIARTFL
+355 DRQRLEVARTFL

-380 IDDNRLIRLNNV
+380 LDDKKIIRLNNI
-392 SASKMLQNNESK
+392 SASKMLINKKITMNN
-404 MNDKPMRKI
+404 KPMNEVI
-413 ISKNSLFEPLNEY
+413 ANNLLFKPLYDFVDSY
-426 IETYIDDNKKNKK
+426 IGSNKKNKK
-439 EISQEFRLKKD
+439 EVSQEFKLNKD
-450 KKEKTIMLQIT
+450 KQERTIMLQIT
-461 PLRDKKSTQYVLVI
+461 PLIDNKGKSYVLVI

-488 AWGEIARRL
+488 AWGEVARRL

-511 AERIQHKFSDKLS
+511 AERIQHKFKDKLN
-524 KADSIILERSTNII
+524 KEDSDILERSTKTI
-538 VNQVNSLKI
+538 VNQVNALKI

-563 DTIRIDTLVDEVI
+563 DEIKIDSLIEEVI
-576 ELYKIDKI
+576 GLYEIDKI
-584 IIIKKDKNIP
+584 INIKKDKNIP

-600 NKLRQVIINLIEN
+600 NKLRQVIINLLEN
-613 SQDALKEIKNPKIK
+613 SQDALKGIKKPKIK
-627 IFIRKKTNEVE
+627 IFIKRKVSQLE
-638 LIIEDNGVGIPDEI
+638 LIIEDNGSGIPDEI
-652 IGRIYEPYVTSKKTG
+652 IGRIFEPYVTSKKTG
-667 TGLGLAIVHKIIEE
+667 TGLGLAVVHKIIEE
-681 HDGKIKI
+681 HEGTINIDRIK
-688 ERINTSGTRVIIK
+688 NSGTRVTITLNVGEK
-701 LKSGKTN
+701 
-708 RNG
+708 

>member
-1 MKYIITT
+1 LKIKLKYLITT

-27 DLISSDAFRILLG
+27 DLISSDSFRILLG

-48 LIILIAVQIFRLLQS
+48 LIGLIGVQIFQLLQS
-63 IKKEITGS
+63 VKKEITGS

-80 FALMGIIPV
+80 FALMGIVPV

-148 DTEQRYNI
+148 EVDQRNNI

-169 VIFDQDSK
+169 VIFDQDSL

-182 SEKNNLIPSIPNIE
+182 SERNNLIPPIPNIE

-201 GENFFG
+201 SRDFFG
-207 RIEEIKTG
+207 KIEETNG
-215 EIYLKAFIPII
+215 EQIFLKAFIPII
-226 SNTLISKRL
+226 SKNVMSKKL

-255 SVYEEYQQL
+255 SVYDEYQQL

-289 SVAASFVISRRFSS
+289 SVAASFVISRKFSS

-312 RQISKG
+312 REISKG

-328 KDEIGML
+328 KDELGIL
-335 ISSFNSMTSQLE
+335 IKSFNSMTSQLE
-347 VATKNSEK
+347 QATKNSEK
-355 DRERLEIARTFL
+355 DRERLELARTFL

-380 IDDNRLIRLNNV
+380 IDEKKIIRLNNV
-392 SASKMLQNNESK
+392 SASKMLQNKESK
-404 MNDKPMRKI
+404 MNNKLMSAV
-413 ISKNSLFEPLNEY
+413 ISDNKGFEPLYEF
-426 IETYIDDNKKNKK
+426 ISTYIVDNKENKK
-439 EISQEFRLKKD
+439 EVSQEFKLYKD
-450 KKEKTIMLQIT
+450 NRERTIMLQIT
-461 PLRDKKSTQYVLVI
+461 PLNDKKNKTYVLVI
-475 DDISEVTQAQRHS
+475 DDISEVTEAQRHS

-511 AERIQHKFSDKLS
+511 AERIQHKFGNKLN
-524 KADSIILERSTNII
+524 KEDAIILERSTNTI

-563 DTIRIDTLVDEVI
+563 DQIRIDNLIDEVI
-576 ELYKIDKI
+576 ELYEIDKI
-584 IIIKKDKNIP
+584 IDVKKDKNIP

-600 NKLRQVIINLIEN
+600 NKIRQVIINLIEN
-613 SQDALKEIKNPKIK
+613 SKDALKDSKKPKIR
-627 IFIRKKTNEVE
+627 IFIKKKVNEVE
-638 LIIEDNGVGIPDEI
+638 LILEDNGIGISDEI
-652 IGRIYEPYVTSKKTG
+652 IGRIFEPYVTSKKTG

-681 HDGKIKI
+681 HNGDIKI
-688 ERINTSGTRVIIK
+688 ERIRNSGTRVIIK
-701 LKSGKTN
+701 LKSG
-708 RNG
+708 RR

>member
-1 MKYIITT
+1 
-8 AAFIGIA
+8 
-15 LLILLAKAISNS
+15 
-27 DLISSDAFRILLG
+27 
-40 LNIFFICS
+40 
-48 LIILIAVQIFRLLQS
+48 
-63 IKKEITGS
+63 
-71 RLTLRLVLS
+71 
-80 FALMGIIPV
+80 MGIVPV

-124 KTIDILMSDI
+124 KTIEILMSDI
-134 ELKGKSI
+134 ELKGRSI

-148 DTEQRYNI
+148 DTEQRNNI

-196 DLERG
+196 DLKRG
-201 GENFFG
+201 GEDFFG
-207 RIEEIKTG
+207 RIEEVEGK
-215 EIYLKAFIPII
+215 EIYLKVFIPII
-226 SNTLISKRL
+226 TKTLTSERL

-240 QPIPP
+240 QPIPA
-245 SIANLALSVE
+245 SNANLALSVE

-328 KDEIGML
+328 KDEIGVL
-335 ISSFNSMTSQLE
+335 ISSFNSMTTQLE
-347 VATKNSEK
+347 EATQNSEK
-355 DRERLEIARTFL
+355 NRERLEVARTFL

-380 IDDNRLIRLNNV
+380 VNDKKIIQLNNV
-392 SASKMLQNNESK
+392 SASKMLQNKGNK
-404 MNDKPMRKI
+404 MNNMAMNKI
-413 ISKNSLFEPLNEY
+413 IINNSLFEPLYNFF
-426 IETYIDDNKKNKK
+426 ETYIDDNKKNKK

-450 KKEKTIMLQIT
+450 KEERTIMLQIT
-461 PLRDKKSTQYVLVI
+461 PLRDKNSTKFVLVI

-511 AERIQHKFSDKLS
+511 AERIQHKFSDKLN
-524 KADSIILERSTNII
+524 KEDSIILERSTNTI
-538 VNQVNSLKI
+538 VNQVNALKV

-557 PPKIQK
+557 PTKIQK
-563 DTIRIDTLVDEVI
+563 DKIRIDNLVDEVI
-576 ELYKIDKI
+576 ELYEINKI
-584 IIIKKDKNIP
+584 ISIKKDKNIP
-594 IIYADQ
+594 MIYADQ

-613 SQDALKEIKNPKIK
+613 SQDALKDIKKPKIK
-627 IFIRKKTNEVE
+627 ISIKKNVNEVE
-638 LIIEDNGVGIPDEI
+638 LIVEDNGIGIPDEI
-652 IGRIYEPYVTSKKTG
+652 IGRIFEPYVTSKKSG

-681 HDGKIKI
+681 HDGKIII
-688 ERINTSGTRVIIK
+688 EKINTSGTRVLIK
-701 LKSGKTN
+701 LKVKD
-708 RNG
+708 

>member
-1 MKYIITT
+1 MKYIITIV
-8 AAFIGIA
+8 AFIGIA

-27 DLISSDAFRILLG
+27 ELISGDSFRILLG
-40 LNIFFICS
+40 LNILFICS
-48 LIILIAVQIFRLLQS
+48 LIGLIAVQIFRLLQS
-63 IKKEITGS
+63 VKKEITGS

-80 FALMGIIPV
+80 FALMGIVPV

-141 AYSIGNA
+141 AYSIGNS
-148 DTEQRYNI
+148 DPQQRDSL

-169 VIFDQDSK
+169 VIFDQDS
-177 IIEVS
+177 IIIGVS
-182 SEKNNLIPSIPNIE
+182 SEKNDLIPPIPSID

-201 GENFFG
+201 AQGFFG
-207 RIEEIKTG
+207 RIEEVKDDQ
-215 EIYLKAFIPII
+215 IYLKTFTPII
-226 SNTLISKRL
+226 SKSAMSKRL

-245 SIANLALSVE
+245 SISNLALSVE
-255 SVYEEYQQL
+255 SVYDEYQQL

-312 RQISKG
+312 KQISKG
-318 NYKKIISEQG
+318 NYKKIIPEQG
-328 KDEIGML
+328 KDEIGVL
-335 ISSFNSMTSQLE
+335 IRSFNSMTSQLGE
-347 VATKNSEK
+347 ATRNSEQ
-355 DRERLEIARTFL
+355 DRKGLEVARTFL

-380 IDDNRLIRLNNV
+380 LDDKKIIRLNNI
-392 SASKMLQNNESK
+392 SASIMLINTKIILKN
-404 MNDKPMRKI
+404 KPMKDVVATNLIFKPIYDFVEAYINNIKI
-413 ISKNSLFEPLNEY
+413 
-426 IETYIDDNKKNKK
+426 NKK
-439 EISQEFRLKKD
+439 EVSQEFKLIQD
-450 KKEKTIMLQIT
+450 MQEKTIMLQIT
-461 PLRDKKSTQYVLVI
+461 PLIDNKGKSYVLVM
-475 DDISEVTQAQRHS
+475 DDISEVTQSQRHS
-488 AWGEIARRL
+488 AWGEVARRL

-511 AERIQHKFSDKLS
+511 AERIQHKFKDKLS
-524 KADSIILERSTNII
+524 KEDSHILERSTNTI
-538 VNQVNSLKI
+538 VNQVNALKI

-557 PPKIQK
+557 PPNIQK
-563 DTIRIDTLVDEVI
+563 DKIRIDNLVEEVI
-576 ELYKIDKI
+576 DLYEIDKI
-584 IIIKKDKNIP
+584 ISVKKDKNIP

-600 NKLRQVIINLIEN
+600 NKLRQVIVNLLEN
-613 SQDALKEIKNPKIK
+613 SQDALKKIKNPKIK
-627 IFIRKKTNEVE
+627 ISIKKKVNEVK
-638 LIIEDNGVGIPDEI
+638 LIVEDNGSGIPDEI
-652 IGRIYEPYVTSKKTG
+652 IGRIFEPYVTSKKTG
-667 TGLGLAIVHKIIEE
+667 TGLGLAVVHKIIEE
-681 HDGKIKI
+681 HEGKIKI
-688 ERINTSGTRVIIK
+688 DRIKKSGTRITIT
-701 LKSGKTN
+701 LRAGEI
-708 RNG
+708 

>member
-8 AAFIGIA
+8 VALIGIA

-27 DLISSDAFRILLG
+27 ELVSSDSFRILLG
-40 LNIFFICS
+40 LNILFIFS
-48 LIILIAVQIFRLLQS
+48 LIILIAVQIFRLLHN

-124 KTIDILMSDI
+124 KTIDILMKDI

-148 DTEQRYNI
+148 DPDERNNI

-169 VIFDQDSK
+169 VIFDQDSI

-182 SEKNNLIPSIPNIE
+182 SEKNDLIPPIPNIK

-201 GENFFG
+201 GVDFFG
-207 RIEEIKTG
+207 RIEESDG
-215 EIYLKAFIPII
+215 DQIYLKTFTPILSENI
-226 SNTLISKRL
+226 MSKRL

-255 SVYEEYQQL
+255 SVFDEYQQL

-289 SVAASFVISRRFSS
+289 SVAVSFVISRKFSS

-312 RQISKG
+312 KQIAKG
-318 NYKKIISEQG
+318 NYKKIIPEQG
-328 KDEIGML
+328 KDEIGVL
-335 ISSFNSMTSQLE
+335 ISSFNSMTSQLGK
-347 VATKNSEK
+347 ATRNSEK
-355 DRERLEIARTFL
+355 DRERLEVARTFL

-380 IDDNRLIRLNNV
+380 LDDKKIIRLNNV
-392 SASKMLQNNESK
+392 AASKMLINKSKVMNNELMSK
-404 MNDKPMRKI
+404 V
-413 ISKNSLFEPLNEY
+413 ISKNLLFQPLYEFVKS
-426 IETYIDDNKKNKK
+426 YIDNDKKNNK
-439 EISQEFRLKKD
+439 EISQEFKLNKD
-450 KKEKTIMLQIT
+450 KQERTIILQIT
-461 PLRDKKSTQYVLVI
+461 PLNDTTGKSYVLVI

-511 AERIQHKFSDKLS
+511 AERIRHKFENKLTQD
-524 KADSIILERSTNII
+524 DSNVLERSTNTII
-538 VNQVNSLKI
+538 NQVNALKI

-563 DTIRIDTLVDEVI
+563 DAIRIEELTEEVI
-576 ELYKIDKI
+576 DLYEMEAQIEV
-584 IIIKKDKNIP
+584 IKSKNIP
-594 IIYADQ
+594 IIYADK
-600 NKLRQVIINLIEN
+600 NKLRQVIINLLEN
-613 SQDALKEIKNPKIK
+613 SRDALKGIKKPKIS
-627 IFIRKKTNEVE
+627 
-638 LIIEDNGVGIPDEI
+638 
-652 IGRIYEPYVTSKKTG
+652 IYINK
-667 TGLGLAIVHKIIEE
+667 
-681 HDGKIKI
+681 KIK
-688 ERINTSGTRVIIK
+688 EVVRILLAVFLKLVSFMLVYIK
-701 LKSGKTN
+701 VCQ
-708 RNG
+708 

>member
-1 MKYIITT
+1 MKYIITIVS
-8 AAFIGIA
+8 FIGIS

-27 DLISSDAFRILLG
+27 DLISSDSFRALLG
-40 LNIFFICS
+40 LNILFIFS
-48 LIILIAVQIFRLLQS
+48 LIVLIGFQIFRLLQNV
-63 IKKEITGS
+63 KKEITGS
-71 RLTLRLVLS
+71 RLTLRLVMS
-80 FALMGIIPV
+80 FALMGVVPV

-124 KTIDILMSDI
+124 KTIDILMKDI

-141 AYSIGNA
+141 AYSIGNV
-148 DTEQRYNI
+148 DPEQRYSL
-156 LTDLRAKFGIQDA
+156 LTDLREKFRIQDA
-169 VIFDQDSK
+169 VIFDQNSI

-182 SEKNNLIPSIPNIE
+182 SEKSDLIPPIPNIK
-196 DLERG
+196 DLEKGGRG
-201 GENFFG
+201 FFG
-207 RIEEIKTG
+207 RIEEKDGEQIFLKT
-215 EIYLKAFIPII
+215 FTPILTK
-226 SNTLISKRL
+226 NVNSKTL

-255 SVYEEYQQL
+255 SVYSEYQQL

-289 SVAASFVISRRFSS
+289 SVSASFVISRRFSS

-318 NYKKIISEQG
+318 NYKKIISKQG
-328 KDEIGML
+328 KDEIGVL

-347 VATKNSEK
+347 DATNNSEK
-355 DRERLEIARTFL
+355 DRERLEVARTFL

-380 IDDNRLIRLNNV
+380 LDQAKIIRLNNIA
-392 SASKMLQNNESK
+392 ASKILKIKSSDMSNMPMSEIVDKYLLF
-404 MNDKPMRKI
+404 KPMYEFVE
-413 ISKNSLFEPLNEY
+413 S
-426 IETYIDDNKKNKK
+426 YIDSDKKNKK
-439 EISQEFRLKKD
+439 EESQEFKLN
-450 KKEKTIMLQIT
+450 KENEQESTIMLQIT
-461 PLRDKKSTQYVLVI
+461 PIKNNKDKSYVLVI
-475 DDISEVTQAQRHS
+475 DDISEVTQAQRHR

-511 AERIQHKFSDKLS
+511 AERIQHKFKNKLN
-524 KADSIILERSTNII
+524 KEDSEILERSTNTI

-557 PPKIQK
+557 PTKIQK
-563 DTIRIDTLVDEVI
+563 DAVQIDKLIDEVVALYEI
-576 ELYKIDKI
+576 EKI
-584 IIIKKDKNIP
+584 ITIKKDRKIP
-594 IIYADQ
+594 TIYADQ
-600 NKLRQVIINLIEN
+600 NKLRQVIINLLEN
-613 SQDALKEIKNPKIK
+613 SQDALKEIKNKKIMISIRNK
-627 IFIRKKTNEVE
+627 IGGIE
-638 LIIEDNGVGIPDEI
+638 LTVEDNGVGIPDII
-652 IGRIYEPYVTSKKTG
+652 IGRIFEPYVTSKKTG
-667 TGLGLAIVHKIIEE
+667 TGLGLAIVHKIVEE
-681 HDGKIKI
+681 HEGKITI
-688 ERINTSGTRVIIK
+688 DRIKNSGTRVTIN
-701 LKSGKTN
+701 LKIREK
-708 RNG
+708 

>member
-15 LLILLAKAISNS
+15 LLIILAKAISNS
-27 DLISSDAFRILLG
+27 DLISSNSFRILLG

-48 LIILIAVQIFRLLQS
+48 LIILIAFQIFRLLQS

-80 FALMGIIPV
+80 FALMGIVPV

-124 KTIDILMSDI
+124 KTIEILMSDI
-134 ELKGKSI
+134 ELKGRSI

-148 DTEQRYNI
+148 DTEQRNNI

-196 DLERG
+196 DLKRG
-201 GENFFG
+201 GEDFFG
-207 RIEEIKTG
+207 RIEEVEGK
-215 EIYLKAFIPII
+215 EIYLKVFIPII
-226 SNTLISKRL
+226 TKTLTSERL

-240 QPIPP
+240 QPIPA

-328 KDEIGML
+328 KDEIGVL
-335 ISSFNSMTSQLE
+335 ISSFNSMTTQLE
-347 VATKNSEK
+347 EATQNSEK
-355 DRERLEIARTFL
+355 NRERLEVARTFL

-380 IDDNRLIRLNNV
+380 VNDKKIIQLNNV
-392 SASKMLQNNESK
+392 SASKMLQNKGNK
-404 MNDKPMRKI
+404 MNNMAMNKI
-413 ISKNSLFEPLNEY
+413 IINNSLFEPLYNFF
-426 IETYIDDNKKNKK
+426 ETYIDDNKKNKK

-450 KKEKTIMLQIT
+450 KEERTIMLQIT
-461 PLRDKKSTQYVLVI
+461 PLRDKNSTKFVLVI

-511 AERIQHKFSDKLS
+511 AERIQHKFSDKLN
-524 KADSIILERSTNII
+524 KEDSIILERSTNTI
-538 VNQVNSLKI
+538 VNQVNALKV

-557 PPKIQK
+557 PTKIQK
-563 DTIRIDTLVDEVI
+563 DKIRIDNLVDEVI
-576 ELYKIDKI
+576 ELYEINKI
-584 IIIKKDKNIP
+584 ISIKKDKNIP
-594 IIYADQ
+594 MIYADQ

-613 SQDALKEIKNPKIK
+613 SQDALKDIKNPEIK
-627 IFIRKKTNEVE
+627 ISIKKNVNEVE
-638 LIIEDNGVGIPDEI
+638 LIVEDNGIGIPDEI
-652 IGRIYEPYVTSKKTG
+652 IGRIFEPYVTSKKSG

-681 HDGKIKI
+681 HDGKIII
-688 ERINTSGTRVIIK
+688 EKINTSGTRVLIK
-701 LKSGKTN
+701 LKVKD
-708 RNG
+708 

>member
-1 MKYIITT
+1 MKYIITIVS
-8 AAFIGIA
+8 FIGIS

-27 DLISSDAFRILLG
+27 DLISSDSFRALLG
-40 LNIFFICS
+40 LNILFIFS
-48 LIILIAVQIFRLLQS
+48 LIVLIGFQIFRLLQNV
-63 IKKEITGS
+63 KKEITGS
-71 RLTLRLVLS
+71 RLTLRLVMS
-80 FALMGIIPV
+80 FALMGVVPV

-124 KTIDILMSDI
+124 KTIDILMKDI

-141 AYSIGNA
+141 AYSIGNV
-148 DTEQRYNI
+148 DPQQRYSL
-156 LTDLRAKFGIQDA
+156 LTDLREKFRIEDA
-169 VIFDQDSK
+169 VIFDQNSI

-182 SEKNNLIPSIPNIE
+182 SEKSDLIPPIPNIK
-196 DLERG
+196 DLEKGGRG
-201 GENFFG
+201 FFG
-207 RIEEIKTG
+207 RIEEKDGEQIFLKT
-215 EIYLKAFIPII
+215 FTPILTK
-226 SNTLISKRL
+226 NVNSKTL

-255 SVYEEYQQL
+255 SVYSEYQQL

-289 SVAASFVISRRFSS
+289 SVSASFVISRRFSS

-318 NYKKIISEQG
+318 NYKKIISKQG
-328 KDEIGML
+328 KDEIGVL

-347 VATKNSEK
+347 DATNSSEK

-380 IDDNRLIRLNNV
+380 LDQAKIIRLNNIA
-392 SASKMLQNNESK
+392 ASKILKIKSSDMSNMPMSEIVDKYLLF
-404 MNDKPMRKI
+404 KPMYEFVE
-413 ISKNSLFEPLNEY
+413 S
-426 IETYIDDNKKNKK
+426 YIDSDKKNKK
-439 EISQEFRLKKD
+439 EKSQEFKLN
-450 KKEKTIMLQIT
+450 KENEQESTIMLQIT
-461 PLRDKKSTQYVLVI
+461 PIKNNKDKSYVLVI
-475 DDISEVTQAQRHS
+475 DDISEVTQAQRHR

-511 AERIQHKFSDKLS
+511 AERIQLKFKNKLDKE
-524 KADSIILERSTNII
+524 DSEILERSTNTI

-557 PPKIQK
+557 PTKIQK
-563 DTIRIDTLVDEVI
+563 DAVQIDKLIDEVVALYDI
-576 ELYKIDKI
+576 EKNIT
-584 IIIKKDKNIP
+584 IKKDRKIP
-594 IIYADQ
+594 TIYADQ
-600 NKLRQVIINLIEN
+600 NKLRQVIINLLEN
-613 SQDALKEIKNPKIK
+613 SQDALKEIKNKKIMISIK
-627 IFIRKKTNEVE
+627 NKSGEIE
-638 LIIEDNGVGIPDEI
+638 LTVEDNGVGIPDII
-652 IGRIYEPYVTSKKTG
+652 IGRIFEPYVTSKKTG

-681 HDGKIKI
+681 HQGKITI
-688 ERINTSGTRVIIK
+688 DRIKNSGTRVTINFKIREK
-701 LKSGKTN
+701 
-708 RNG
+708 

>member
-1 MKYIITT
+1 MKYIITIVS
-8 AAFIGIA
+8 FIGIS

-27 DLISSDAFRILLG
+27 DLISSDSFRALLG
-40 LNIFFICS
+40 LNILFIFS
-48 LIILIAVQIFRLLQS
+48 LIVLIGFQIFRLLQNV
-63 IKKEITGS
+63 KKEITGS
-71 RLTLRLVLS
+71 RLTLRLVMS
-80 FALMGIIPV
+80 FALMGVVPV

-124 KTIDILMSDI
+124 KTIDILMKDI

-141 AYSIGNA
+141 AYSIGNV
-148 DTEQRYNI
+148 DPEQRYSL
-156 LTDLRAKFGIQDA
+156 LTDLREKFRIEDA
-169 VIFDQDSK
+169 VIFDQNSI

-182 SEKNNLIPSIPNIE
+182 SEKSDLIPPIPNIK
-196 DLERG
+196 DLEKG
-201 GENFFG
+201 SKGFFG
-207 RIEEIKTG
+207 RIEEKDGEQIFLKT
-215 EIYLKAFIPII
+215 FTPILTK
-226 SNTLISKRL
+226 NVNSKTL

-255 SVYEEYQQL
+255 SVYSEYQQL

-289 SVAASFVISRRFSS
+289 SVSASFVISRRFSS

-318 NYKKIISEQG
+318 NYKKIISKQG
-328 KDEIGML
+328 KDEIGVL

-347 VATKNSEK
+347 DATNSSEK

-380 IDDNRLIRLNNV
+380 LDQAKIIRLNNIA
-392 SASKMLQNNESK
+392 ASKILKIKSSDMSNMPMSEIVDKYLLF
-404 MNDKPMRKI
+404 KPMYEFVE
-413 ISKNSLFEPLNEY
+413 S
-426 IETYIDDNKKNKK
+426 YIDSDKKNKK
-439 EISQEFRLKKD
+439 EESQEFKLN
-450 KKEKTIMLQIT
+450 KENEQESTIMLQIT
-461 PLRDKKSTQYVLVI
+461 PIKNNKDKSYVLVI
-475 DDISEVTQAQRHS
+475 DDISEVTQAQRHR

-511 AERIQHKFSDKLS
+511 AERIQLKFKNKLDKE
-524 KADSIILERSTNII
+524 DSEILERSTNTI
-538 VNQVNSLKI
+538 VNQVNALKI

-563 DTIRIDTLVDEVI
+563 DSVQIDKLIDEVVALYEI
-576 ELYKIDKI
+576 EKI
-584 IIIKKDKNIP
+584 ITIKKDRKIP
-594 IIYADQ
+594 TIYADQ
-600 NKLRQVIINLIEN
+600 NKLRQVIINLLEN
-613 SQDALKEIKNPKIK
+613 SQDALKEIKNKKIMISIK
-627 IFIRKKTNEVE
+627 NKSGEIE
-638 LIIEDNGVGIPDEI
+638 LTVEDNGVGIPDII
-652 IGRIYEPYVTSKKTG
+652 IGRIFEPYVTSKKTG

-681 HDGKIKI
+681 HEGKITI
-688 ERINTSGTRVIIK
+688 DRIKNSGTRVTINFK
-701 LKSGKTN
+701 VREK
-708 RNG
+708 

>member
-1 MKYIITT
+1 MKYIIIIVS
-8 AAFIGIA
+8 FIGIA

-27 DLISSDAFRILLG
+27 DLISSDSFRSLVG
-40 LNIFFICS
+40 LNLLFIGS
-48 LIILIAVQIFRLLQS
+48 LTVVIAFQIFKLLQNV
-63 IKKEITGS
+63 KKEITGS
-71 RLTLRLVLS
+71 RLTLRLVMS
-80 FALMGIIPV
+80 FALMGVIPV

-124 KTIDILMSDI
+124 KTIGILMKDI

-148 DTEQRYNI
+148 DSENRNSL

-169 VIFDQDSK
+169 VIFDQNSM

-182 SEKNNLIPSIPNIE
+182 SKKNNLIPPIPSIK

-201 GENFFG
+201 GREFFG
-207 RIEEIKTG
+207 RIEEKDGEEIFLKT
-215 EIYLKAFIPII
+215 FTPI
-226 SNTLISKRL
+226 LSKNINSKTL

-289 SVAASFVISRRFSS
+289 SVSASFVISRRFSS
-303 PLAMLADAT
+303 PLAILADAT
-312 RQISKG
+312 KQISKG
-318 NYKKIISEQG
+318 NYKKIISDQG
-328 KDEIGML
+328 KDEIGVL
-335 ISSFNSMTSQLE
+335 IKSFNSMTSQLE
-347 VATKNSEK
+347 EAEKNSEK
-355 DRERLEIARTFL
+355 DKEKVEIARTFL
-367 ETILAHLT
+367 ETILANLT

-380 IDDNRLIRLNNV
+380 LDQYKIIRLNNV
-392 SASKMLQNNESK
+392 AASKMLRIKTTSMSN
-404 MNDKPMRKI
+404 KPMSEI
-413 ISKNSLFEPLNEY
+413 INKNLLFKPLYEFV
-426 IETYIDDNKKNKK
+426 ETYIDSNKKNKN
-439 EISQEFRLKKD
+439 EVSQEFKLETD
-450 KKEKTIMLQIT
+450 KEQERTIMLQVMTIK
-461 PLRDKKSTQYVLVI
+461 DNKEKSYVLVF
-475 DDISEVTQAQRHS
+475 DDVSEVTQAQRHR

-511 AERIQHKFSDKLS
+511 AERIQHKFKGKLS
-524 KADSIILERSTNII
+524 KEDSQILGRSTDTI
-538 VNQVNSLKI
+538 VNQVNALKI

-557 PPKIQK
+557 PPKTKK
-563 DTIRIDTLVDEVI
+563 DTVKIDKLIDEVVS
-576 ELYKIDKI
+576 LYDIDKI
-584 IIIKKDKNIP
+584 IKVKKDKNIP
-594 IIYADQ
+594 VIYADQ
-600 NKLRQVIINLIEN
+600 NKLRQVIINLLEN
-613 SQDALKEIKNPKIK
+613 SQDALKEIKNKQINICLNNK
-627 IFIRKKTNEVE
+627 SNAIE
-638 LIIEDNGVGIPDEI
+638 LILEDNGVGIPDEI
-652 IGRIYEPYVTSKKTG
+652 IGRIFEPYVTSKKTG

-681 HDGKIKI
+681 HGGKIII
-688 ERINTSGTRVIIK
+688 ERIKNSGTRVSINLQK
-701 LKSGKTN
+701 GKK
-708 RNG
+708 

>member
-1 MKYIITT
+1 MKYIITIV
-8 AAFIGIA
+8 AFIGIA

-27 DLISSDAFRILLG
+27 ELVSSDSFRILLA
-40 LNIFFICS
+40 LNIFFIFS
-48 LIILIAVQIFRLLQS
+48 LILLIAVQIFRLLRN

-124 KTIDILMSDI
+124 KTIDILMKDI

-148 DTEQRYNI
+148 KPEERNNI

-169 VIFDQDSK
+169 VIFDQDSI

-182 SEKNNLIPSIPNIE
+182 SEKNDLIPPIPNIK

-201 GENFFG
+201 GIDFFG
-207 RIEEIKTG
+207 RIEELDG
-215 EIYLKAFIPII
+215 DQIYLKTFTPILSENI
-226 SNTLISKRL
+226 MAKRL

-255 SVYEEYQQL
+255 SVFDEYQQL

-281 VLLLALLS
+281 VVLLALLS
-289 SVAASFVISRRFSS
+289 SVAVSFVISRKFSS

-312 RQISKG
+312 KQISKG
-318 NYKKIISEQG
+318 NYKKIIPEQG
-328 KDEIGML
+328 KDEIGVL
-335 ISSFNSMTSQLE
+335 ISSFNSMTSQLGQ
-347 VATKNSEK
+347 ATRSSEK
-355 DRERLEIARTFL
+355 DRKRLEVARTFL

-380 IDDNRLIRLNNV
+380 LDDKKIIRLNNIA
-392 SASKMLQNNESK
+392 ASKMLINKAKVMDNELMS
-404 MNDKPMRKI
+404 NV
-413 ISKNSLFEPLNEY
+413 ISKNLLFQPLY
-426 IETYIDDNKKNKK
+426 IFVESYIDNNKKNNK
-439 EISQEFRLKKD
+439 EISQEFKLNKD
-450 KKEKTIMLQIT
+450 KQERTIMLQIT
-461 PLRDKKSTQYVLVI
+461 PLNDTKGKSYVLVI

-488 AWGEIARRL
+488 AWGEVARRL

-511 AERIQHKFSDKLS
+511 AERIRHKFESKLS
-524 KADSIILERSTNII
+524 QDDSNILKRSTNTII
-538 VNQVNSLKI
+538 NQVNALKI

-563 DTIRIDTLVDEVI
+563 DAIRMEELVEEVINLYEIAEVI
-576 ELYKIDKI
+576 EV
-584 IIIKKDKNIP
+584 IKSKNLP
-594 IIYADQ
+594 IIYADK
-600 NKLRQVIINLIEN
+600 NKLRQVIINLLEN
-613 SQDALKEIKNPKIK
+613 SRDALKGIKEPKIIIYINKK
-627 IFIRKKTNEVE
+627 IKEVE
-638 LIIEDNGVGIPDEI
+638 LVVEDNGQGIPDEI
-652 IGRIYEPYVTSKKTG
+652 IGRIFEPYVTSKQTG
-667 TGLGLAIVHKIIEE
+667 TGLGLAVVHKIIEE
-681 HDGKIKI
+681 HDGKIII
-688 ERINTSGTRVIIK
+688 ERIKNSGTRVKIN
-701 LKSGKTN
+701 LKIGNK
-708 RNG
+708 

>member
-1 MKYIITT
+1 MKYIITIVS
-8 AAFIGIA
+8 FIGIS

-27 DLISSDAFRILLG
+27 DLISSDSFRALLG
-40 LNIFFICS
+40 LNILFIFS
-48 LIILIAVQIFRLLQS
+48 LIVLIGFQIFRLLQNV
-63 IKKEITGS
+63 KKEITGS
-71 RLTLRLVLS
+71 RLTLRLVMS
-80 FALMGIIPV
+80 FALMGVVPV

-124 KTIDILMSDI
+124 KTIDILMKDI

-141 AYSIGNA
+141 AYSIGNV
-148 DTEQRYNI
+148 DPEQRYSL
-156 LTDLRAKFGIQDA
+156 LTDLREKFRIQDA
-169 VIFDQDSK
+169 VIFDQNSI

-182 SEKNNLIPSIPNIE
+182 SEKSDLIPPIPNIK
-196 DLERG
+196 DLEKGGRG
-201 GENFFG
+201 FFG
-207 RIEEIKTG
+207 RIEEKDGEQIFLKT
-215 EIYLKAFIPII
+215 FTPILTK
-226 SNTLISKRL
+226 NVNSKTL

-255 SVYEEYQQL
+255 SVYSEYQQL

-289 SVAASFVISRRFSS
+289 SVSASFVISRRFSS

-318 NYKKIISEQG
+318 NYKKIISKQG
-328 KDEIGML
+328 KDEIGVL

-347 VATKNSEK
+347 DATNNSEK
-355 DRERLEIARTFL
+355 DRERLEVARTFL

-380 IDDNRLIRLNNV
+380 LDQAKIIRLNNIA
-392 SASKMLQNNESK
+392 ASKILKIKSSDMSNMPMSEIVDKYLLF
-404 MNDKPMRKI
+404 KPMYEFVE
-413 ISKNSLFEPLNEY
+413 S
-426 IETYIDDNKKNKK
+426 YIDSDKKNKK
-439 EISQEFRLKKD
+439 EESQEFKLN
-450 KKEKTIMLQIT
+450 KENEQESTIMLQIT
-461 PLRDKKSTQYVLVI
+461 PIKNNKDKSYVLVI
-475 DDISEVTQAQRHS
+475 DDISEVTQAQRHR

-511 AERIQHKFSDKLS
+511 AERIQHKFKNKLN
-524 KADSIILERSTNII
+524 KEDSEILERSTNTI

-557 PPKIQK
+557 PTKIQK
-563 DTIRIDTLVDEVI
+563 DAVQIDELIDEVVALYEI
-576 ELYKIDKI
+576 EKNIT
-584 IIIKKDKNIP
+584 IKKDRKIP
-594 IIYADQ
+594 TIYADQ
-600 NKLRQVIINLIEN
+600 NKLRQVIINLLEN
-613 SQDALKEIKNPKIK
+613 SQDALKEIKNKKIMISIRNK
-627 IFIRKKTNEVE
+627 IGGIE
-638 LIIEDNGVGIPDEI
+638 LTVEDNGVGIPDII
-652 IGRIYEPYVTSKKTG
+652 IGRIFEPYVTSKKTG
-667 TGLGLAIVHKIIEE
+667 TGLGLAIVHKIVEE
-681 HDGKIKI
+681 HEGKITI
-688 ERINTSGTRVIIK
+688 DRIKNSGTRVTIN
-701 LKSGKTN
+701 LKIREK
-708 RNG
+708 

>member
-1 MKYIITT
+1 MKIKLKYIITT

-27 DLISSDAFRILLG
+27 DLISSDSFRILLG
-40 LNIFFICS
+40 LNIIFICS

-80 FALMGIIPV
+80 FALMGIVPV

-148 DTEQRYNI
+148 EPDQRNNI

-169 VIFDQDSK
+169 VIFDQDSL

-182 SEKNNLIPSIPNIE
+182 SEKNNLIPPIPNIE

-201 GENFFG
+201 GRDFFG
-207 RIEEIKTG
+207 RIEEANG
-215 EIYLKAFIPII
+215 EQIYLKAFTPII
-226 SNTLISKRL
+226 SKNVMSKKL

-240 QPIPP
+240 QPIPA

-255 SVYEEYQQL
+255 SVYSEYQQL

-289 SVAASFVISRRFSS
+289 SVAASFVISRKFSS

-312 RQISKG
+312 KEISKG

-328 KDEIGML
+328 KDEIGVL
-335 ISSFNSMTSQLE
+335 IRSFNSMTSQLE
-347 VATKNSEK
+347 EATKNSEK
-355 DRERLEIARTFL
+355 DRERLELARIFL

-380 IDDNRLIRLNNV
+380 IDEKKIIRLNNV
-392 SASKMLQNNESK
+392 SASKMLQNKESK
-404 MNDKPMRKI
+404 MNGKLMSKVILKNKI
-413 ISKNSLFEPLNEY
+413 FEPLYEFIN
-426 IETYIDDNKKNKK
+426 TYIVDNKKNKK
-439 EISQEFRLKKD
+439 EISQEFKLNKNNQER
-450 KKEKTIMLQIT
+450 TIMLQIT
-461 PLRDKKSTQYVLVI
+461 PLSDKKNKSYVLVI
-475 DDISEVTQAQRHS
+475 DDISEVTKAQRHS

-511 AERIQHKFSDKLS
+511 AERIQHKFSNKLS
-524 KADSIILERSTNII
+524 KEDSIILERSTNTI
-538 VNQVNSLKI
+538 VNQVNALKI

-563 DTIRIDTLVDEVI
+563 DTIRIDSLVDEVI
-576 ELYKIDKI
+576 ELYEIDKI
-584 IIIKKDKNIP
+584 IKIKKDKNIP

-613 SQDALKEIKNPKIK
+613 SQDALKAIKKPKIN
-627 IFIRKKTNEVE
+627 INIKKKNNEVE
-638 LIIEDNGVGIPDEI
+638 LIVEDNGIGIPDEI
-652 IGRIYEPYVTSKKTG
+652 IGRIFEPYVTSKKTG

-681 HDGKIKI
+681 HNGKIKI
-688 ERINTSGTRVIIK
+688 ERINNSGTRVIIK
-701 LKSGKTN
+701 LKSGKK
-708 RNG
+708 

>member
-8 AAFIGIA
+8 AAVIGIA

-27 DLISSDAFRILLG
+27 DLISSDSFRILLG

-80 FALMGIIPV
+80 FALMGIVPV

-124 KTIDILMSDI
+124 KTIEILMSDI
-134 ELKGKSI
+134 ELKGRSI

-148 DTEQRYNI
+148 DTEQRNNI

-196 DLERG
+196 DLKRG
-201 GENFFG
+201 GEDFFG
-207 RIEEIKTG
+207 RIEEVEGK
-215 EIYLKAFIPII
+215 EIYLKVFIPII
-226 SNTLISKRL
+226 TKTLTSERL

-240 QPIPP
+240 QPIPA

-328 KDEIGML
+328 KDEIGVL
-335 ISSFNSMTSQLE
+335 ISSFNSMTTQLE
-347 VATKNSEK
+347 EATQNSEK
-355 DRERLEIARTFL
+355 NRERLEVARTFL

-380 IDDNRLIRLNNV
+380 VNDKKIIQLNNV
-392 SASKMLQNNESK
+392 SASKMLQNKGNK
-404 MNDKPMRKI
+404 MNNMAMNKI
-413 ISKNSLFEPLNEY
+413 IINNSLFEPLYNFF
-426 IETYIDDNKKNKK
+426 ETYIDDNKKNKK

-450 KKEKTIMLQIT
+450 KEERTIMLQIT
-461 PLRDKKSTQYVLVI
+461 PLREKSSTKFVLVI

-511 AERIQHKFSDKLS
+511 AERIQHKFSDKLN
-524 KADSIILERSTNII
+524 KEDSIILERSTNTI
-538 VNQVNSLKI
+538 VNQVNALKV

-557 PPKIQK
+557 PTKIQK
-563 DTIRIDTLVDEVI
+563 DKIRIDNLVDEVI
-576 ELYKIDKI
+576 ELYEINKI
-584 IIIKKDKNIP
+584 ISIKKDKNIP
-594 IIYADQ
+594 MIYADQ

-613 SQDALKEIKNPKIK
+613 SQDALKDIKNPEIK
-627 IFIRKKTNEVE
+627 ISIKKNVNEVE
-638 LIIEDNGVGIPDEI
+638 LIVEDNGIGIPDEI
-652 IGRIYEPYVTSKKTG
+652 IGRIFEPYVTSKKSG

-681 HDGKIKI
+681 HDGKIII
-688 ERINTSGTRVIIK
+688 EKINTSGTRVLIK
-701 LKSGKTN
+701 LKVKD
-708 RNG
+708 